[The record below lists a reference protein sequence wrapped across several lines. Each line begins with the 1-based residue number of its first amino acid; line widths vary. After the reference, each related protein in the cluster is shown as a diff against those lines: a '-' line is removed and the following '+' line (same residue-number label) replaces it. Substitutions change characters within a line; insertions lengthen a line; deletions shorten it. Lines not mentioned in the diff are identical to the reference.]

1 MRYFAKITKQSE
13 GGYLVVF
20 PELSGCVTEGETLK
34 EAQANAQELLNGWL
48 SVICA
53 QEDPLDTISPP
64 KVRRGKGFY
73 PIEVDELVA
82 SILPS
87 SPPTSQL

>member
-34 EAQANAQELLNGWL
+34 EAQANAQELLNGWPVRNL
-48 SVICA
+48 CA
-53 QEDPLDTISPP
+53 
-64 KVRRGKGFY
+64 RRPARHYFLLLK
-73 PIEVDELVA
+73 
-82 SILPS
+82 
-87 SPPTSQL
+87 